1 MSAADQAP
9 TSTQGKPTF
18 AAADAGIPDDA
29 HVSTQYQSTITNVA
43 ALPDSATDTAVTA
56 KIAKIATSITTA
68 TAAAFSIHNN
78 EDDVHWNMPP
88 LDPRTLGN
96 AAATGEDD
104 QHVDHCG
111 LQVFDLLS
119 SDSESE
125 DEFDAS
131 ELDNCDGF

>member
-78 EDDVHWNMPP
+78 EDGVDDDWDLAP
-88 LDPRTLGN
+88 LVPITLGY
-96 AAATGEDD
+96 AAAAGE
-104 QHVDHCG
+104 
-111 LQVFDLLS
+111 
-119 SDSESE
+119 
-125 DEFDAS
+125 
-131 ELDNCDGF
+131 